1 MKFTRGDIVRNFRI
15 IIIRL
20 SSISIF
26 LSAWHLLVYFNIK
39 DPLYFN
45 NIPSPIKV
53 IDSWKDELL
62 NPIYFKN
69 ISVSLYR
76 VLTGIILAIF
86 IGFPLGVLAGIN
98 KYIYN
103 CVFAVTEIFRPI
115 PLLAYV
121 PIVAILFHG
130 VEGSIIFV
138 TFIGAFFP
146 ILVNV
151 VEGMGKI
158 PKRLVYIIEVNN
170 GRFFDKLIK
179 LYIPYITSALY
190 TGTLVGVGASWMGVI
205 TAETLSGTFG
215 IGYYTWNAY
224 QTFQY
229 EKVFIGMFTI
239 GILGF
244 FSSLIL

>member
-1 MKFTRGDIVRNFRI
+1 M
-15 IIIRL
+15 
-20 SSISIF
+20 
-26 LSAWHLLVYFNIK
+26 YFNIK

-121 PIVAILFHG
+121 PIG
-130 VEGSIIFV
+130 VSKIFV
-138 TFIGAFFP
+138 GD
-146 ILVNV
+146 
-151 VEGMGKI
+151 I
-158 PKRLVYIIEVNN
+158 PK
-170 GRFFDKLIK
+170 
-179 LYIPYITSALY
+179 
-190 TGTLVGVGASWMGVI
+190 
-205 TAETLSGTFG
+205 
-215 IGYYTWNAY
+215 
-224 QTFQY
+224 
-229 EKVFIGMFTI
+229 
-239 GILGF
+239 
-244 FSSLIL
+244 